1 MAQLVGVSCAL
12 GVGRLSA
19 EKLYKAT
26 SSSWSCIAVMPS
38 EYLYRWA
45 FEGEARCSRISLR
58 RLLKIY
64 VYVQVSRGHVP
75 HEVSRKTVDR
85 LASK

>member
-12 GVGRLSA
+12 GVGSLSA

-45 FEGEARCSRISLR
+45 FEGGGTLF
-58 RLLKIY
+58 
-64 VYVQVSRGHVP
+64 
-75 HEVSRKTVDR
+75 
-85 LASK
+85 